1 MTVGMIGREGSPKIE
16 NQGQAQRG
24 LQSMTR
30 PWPLIYAAIL
40 FGLIGWLNLIA
51 GPEAYNSGL
60 AESFLAGKLHFLS
73 QPAKGWGDTAL
84 FAGYYY
90 WPGGPLPAV
99 LSMPLV
105 WSGYYHL
112 GGFSF
117 AFSLL
122 VFFLCYRLATIRNY
136 RPDEGCW
143 FALAFC
149 FASSFIGVAA
159 LAVSSSFAH
168 LVACTLLFLAINE
181 YQGRSRLWLTGGLIG
196 LAMAS
201 RAPAGINILFF
212 ILAVVLGSGTIRE
225 RIRDLFILLLPFA
238 AVVVLLAVYNFAR
251 FGDPFETGYSFQ
263 LNGFGN
269 PYAAWNVPGN
279 YSGPALSLFYIPE
292 HFWIFFFGLPSVS
305 AIGTSVLL
313 LSPYFFYLVSVPR
326 WDLTNRL
333 IGVNV
338 AAVLM
343 VVLAFR
349 STGFEQMGYR
359 FSLDFLPFVFWLL
372 MRSHIPMSGRLKG
385 LIVISTVI
393 DICLTAF
400 FLANGVDRRQG

>member
-1 MTVGMIGREGSPKIE
+1 MVDRDGSQKVE
-16 NQGQAQRG
+16 NHEQAQRG
-24 LQSMTR
+24 LLSMTR
-30 PWPLIYAAIL
+30 PWPLVYAAML
-40 FGLIGWLNLIA
+40 FGIIGLLNFIA
-51 GPEAYNSGL
+51 GPDAHNSGL

-73 QPAKGWGDTAL
+73 QLPNGWGDTAP
-84 FAGYYY
+84 FAGYHY

-112 GGFSF
+112 GVFSF
-117 AFSLL
+117 VVSLL
-122 VFFLCYRLATIRNY
+122 VFFLCYRLARKCDY
-136 RPDEGCW
+136 RSDEGCW

-149 FASSFIGVAA
+149 FASSYIGVSA

-168 LVACTLLFLAINE
+168 LVAGTMLFLAINE

-201 RAPAGINILFF
+201 RPPAGINILFF
-212 ILAVVLGSGTIRE
+212 VLAIVLGAGTFRE
-225 RIRDLFILLLPFA
+225 RSRGLIKLLLPFA
-238 AVVVLLAVYNFAR
+238 AVVALLAVYNFAR
-251 FGDPFETGYSFQ
+251 FGNPFETGYSFQ
-263 LNGFGN
+263 LNGFGK
-269 PYAAWNVPGN
+269 PYAGWNVPGN
-279 YSGPALSLFYIPE
+279 NAGPALSLSYIPE

-313 LSPYFFYLVSVPR
+313 LSPYLFYLMSVPR

-333 IGVNV
+333 IGLNV

-343 VVLAFR
+343 AVLAFR

-385 LIVISTVI
+385 LILISTI
-393 DICLTAF
+393 LDICLTAF
-400 FLANGVDRRQG
+400 FLATGVDRRQG